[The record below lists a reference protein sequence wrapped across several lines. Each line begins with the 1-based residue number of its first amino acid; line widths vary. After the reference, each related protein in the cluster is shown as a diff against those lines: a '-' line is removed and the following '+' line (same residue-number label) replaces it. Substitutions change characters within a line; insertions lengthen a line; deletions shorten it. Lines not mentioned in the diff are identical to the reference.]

1 MACEIIVNRGAVLTV
16 WGRPQ
21 RDDMMRILAGVKRAS
36 KLHGGPVV
44 YVTRVPI
51 NAPTPT
57 ADALRDLNALL
68 PEMMTFC
75 SSYHVILEGSGF
87 KAAMKRGVMTGL
99 LQPIWQPRVF
109 FVHAS
114 ALEVLERLGREQS
127 AHVTELFKLAGRRGL
142 LHCPSPLTVPP
153 RPAESI
159 LL

>member
-1 MACEIIVNRGAVLTV
+1 MACEIIVNRGAVLSV

-21 RDDMMRILAGVKRAS
+21 RDDMVRVLAGVKRAS
-36 KLHGGPVV
+36 KLHGGRVV

-57 ADALRDLNALL
+57 TDALRDLNALL

-87 KAAMKRGVMTGL
+87 KAAMKRGVVTGL

-109 FVHAS
+109 FVHATALAVFERIGREDS
-114 ALEVLERLGREQS
+114 ALV
-127 AHVTELFKLAGRRGL
+127 AELFKLAGRRGL
-142 LHCPSPLTVPP
+142 LNCPSPLTVPP
-153 RPAESI
+153 GPAESI
-159 LL
+159 VL